1 MTVTELLRDMRA
13 EHSARITYARA
24 VTRHFIEAERLA
36 KSDPRKSLDVARAA
50 VALRMDARYELRS

>member
-13 EHSARITYARA
+13 EHAARITYARA

-36 KSDPRKSLDVARAA
+36 KSDPEAAVRIARGA
-50 VALRMDARYELRS
+50 VALRMDAKYELRA